1 MSKLQ
6 TVRVA
11 VAIATKRMRGTE
23 ILVRYSIFQ
32 E

>member
-6 TVRVA
+6 AVRVA
-11 VAIATKRMRGTE
+11 LAIAPQRTQGTE
-23 ILVRYSIFQ
+23 ILVRSSIFQ

>member
-11 VAIATKRMRGTE
+11 VESATQRTQGTE
-23 ILVRYSIFQ
+23 ILVRSSIFQ